1 MVRSRRLLA
10 LLLSGWVGSTHSQGE
25 PPSKAAGA
33 SPRAAEDPALAVF
46 PDDPSRNVV
55 IRACAPC
62 HAPELVVTKRRSVD
76 EWDQVIATMIDRGA
90 VADDDEQA
98 LILDYLVHFFGTAA
112 DGGGARE

>member
-46 PDDPSRNVV
+46 PDDPSRGVV

-62 HAPELVVTKRRSVD
+62 HAPELVVAKRRSVD
-76 EWDQVIATMIDRGA
+76 EWDRVIATMIDRGA
-90 VADDDEQA
+90 VADDDEQTR
-98 LILDYLVHFFGTAA
+98 ILDYLARFFGLAP
-112 DGGGARE
+112 DGGSARE